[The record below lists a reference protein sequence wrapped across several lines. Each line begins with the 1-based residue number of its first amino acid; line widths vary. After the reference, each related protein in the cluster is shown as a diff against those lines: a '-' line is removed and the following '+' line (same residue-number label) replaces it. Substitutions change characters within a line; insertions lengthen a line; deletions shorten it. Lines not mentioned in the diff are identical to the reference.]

1 MRRTFY
7 LLVIFLLGVHSLWAR
22 QIRFVFISDLHY
34 GLERQFNGKRVS
46 ADLVNRAM
54 ADAVRALPECIFP
67 DDGALGAGDSVGRL
81 DFIVC
86 GGDIANRMEEG
97 VQTAA
102 ESWRQF
108 SLTWLVPQMPQIW
121 LLPGNHDISNAIGY
135 TWPMEPEKDATC
147 AARIYDMTMNPD
159 EPVKADTFDYST
171 DRVVYTFVESGIRF
185 AFVGIWPDSK
195 ARSRLAETLGEDP
208 DTPCIL
214 FTHMPPETEA
224 QRFTNPYGDHSINRA
239 DGFENLICDTCSVDA
254 DGVPVKEYRDL
265 EGFLKQHASL
275 KAWFHGHTNYNEYYI
290 WHGPDNTISLPVF
303 RVDSPMK
310 GEYSET
316 DDTLLSFQV
325 VCLDTETLDMS
336 VREYYWNVTD
346 DNWGETASI
355 RL

>member
-1 MRRTFY
+1 
-7 LLVIFLLGVHSLWAR
+7 
-22 QIRFVFISDLHY
+22 
-34 GLERQFNGKRVS
+34 
-46 ADLVNRAM
+46 
-54 ADAVRALPECIFP
+54 
-67 DDGALGAGDSVGRL
+67 
-81 DFIVC
+81 
-86 GGDIANRMEEG
+86 
-97 VQTAA
+97 
-102 ESWRQF
+102 
-108 SLTWLVPQMPQIW
+108 
-121 LLPGNHDISNAIGY
+121 
-135 TWPMEPEKDATC
+135 
-147 AARIYDMTMNPD
+147 MTMNPD
-159 EPVKADTFDYST
+159 EPVTADTFDYST

-185 AFVGIWPDSK
+185 AVVGIWPDSK
-195 ARSRLAETLGEDP
+195 ARTRLAETLGEDP

-316 DDTLLSFQV
+316 DDALLSFQV